1 MNKKE
6 VLRAL
11 NRGDVLTYGDGLIH
25 QYKSNIYNTT
35 LDPVVDSTAFSEMS
49 LDWENF
55 SFYCRSAEI
64 NTSLLAKFHREMTW
78 SMMAKLFPKAFLH
91 GMNEVF
97 DVIDNAKRLGVLL
110 FAPSIEPSTN
120 PIGIYARLNHPAVT
134 RERLEEDEDLFE
146 EPKIMLYRLQRDS
159 FIDSHSLSESG
170 GSGLGNV
177 VIHYTDK
184 NFQHL
189 LNMAAYIIIVTE
201 SEIGCSQFMY
211 APSFVVRIKD

>member
-11 NRGDVLTYGDGLIH
+11 IRGDVLVYGDGLIH
-25 QYKSNIYNTT
+25 QYKSNIYNTN

-55 SFYCRSAEI
+55 SFYCRSAEM
-64 NTSLLAKFHREMTW
+64 NTSLLAKFHQEMTW

-110 FAPSIEPSTN
+110 FAPSIEPLTN
-120 PIGIYARLNHPAVT
+120 PIGIYARLNHPVVT
-134 RERLEEDEDLFE
+134 RDKLEENEDLFE
-146 EPKIMLYRLQRDS
+146 ESNVMLYRLQRNNFVS
-159 FIDSHSLSESG
+159 SVPLSEG
-170 GSGLGNV
+170 GGGLGNV
-177 VIHYTDK
+177 VIPHTDK
-184 NFQHL
+184 KLQHL
-189 LNMAAYIIIVTE
+189 LNMAAYIITVTE
-201 SEIGCSQFMY
+201 SEIGCSLPIY
-211 APSFVVRIKD
+211 APSFVVRIRD